1 MDFSLFYFADE
12 SQHDKDRYRLLMEGA
27 RFADTHGFSAVWTPE
42 RHFHPFGG
50 GYPNPAL
57 TSAAVAAVTERVSVR
72 AGSVVA
78 PLHSPVRI
86 AEEWAVVDNLS
97 RGRAGVSFASGWHSG
112 DFAIRP
118 ENFADRKQVSADTVD
133 AVRRL
138 WRGEE
143 IELADG
149 RGEPIRV
156 RIFPAPVQ
164 ARIPVWLTTSGS
176 VETFRAAGRAG
187 LGILTHLLGQ
197 DIDELA
203 ASIAEYR
210 RCFAEAR
217 AEHGQAGEG
226 NVVLM
231 LHTFLGADRESVR
244 GIVHRPFSDYLR
256 SSVGLSSRAGG
267 ASADDGGDELDPE
280 DVDFMVEQAFNRY
293 FETSGLFGTVDDAL
307 AVVRRLDLI
316 GIDETACLI
325 DFVGDT
331 DAVLGALPYLDELR
345 RAWAS
350 EVR

>member
-1 MDFSLFYFADE
+1 MHFSLFYFADE
-12 SQHDKDRYRLLMEGA
+12 SQYDKDRYRLLMEGA

-50 GYPNPAL
+50 GYPNPAV

-97 RGRAGVSFASGWHSG
+97 HGRAGVSFASGWHSG

-118 ENFADRKQVSADTVD
+118 GSFADRKQVAADTVD

-143 IELADG
+143 IESADG
-149 RGEPIRV
+149 TGETIRV
-156 RIFPAPVQ
+156 RTFPAPVQ
-164 ARIPVWLTTSGS
+164 AQVPVWLTTGGS
-176 VETFRAAGRAG
+176 VETFRTAGRKG
-187 LGILTHLLGQ
+187 VGVLTHLLGQ
-197 DIDELA
+197 DIEELA

-217 AEHGQAGEG
+217 GEHEQAGEG

-231 LHTFLGADRESVR
+231 LHTFLGADRGAVR

-267 ASADDGGDELDPE
+267 AAADGDDGLDPE

-293 FETSGLFGTVDDAL
+293 FETSGLFGTVDDAV
-307 AVVRRLDLI
+307 AVVRRFDEI
-316 GIDETACLI
+316 GVDEIACLI

-345 RAWAS
+345 RTWEA
-350 EVR
+350 R